1 MVTLFLFKMNNYY
14 KANFHSV
21 NVTCLKIYS
30 NFYYFYLKALNSC
43 IQNAGFP
50 FLRLASR
57 KNSKPMVISSRQSN
71 RNGTKWEQ
79 LLIDQ
84 GCRISWNYRE
94 PDGGRREHL
103 NGQLVL
109 LGKKPPA
116 SAEATGDMSSIP
128 GSGRSPG
135 EENGN
140 PLQYSCLEKPMDR
153 GVRWAIVHRDTK
165 SWTQPKQLSI

>member
-1 MVTLFLFKMNNYY
+1 MDFSYVVVTFAHEKVVLLISKYGGMVTLFLFKMNNYY

-79 LLIDQ
+79 LLID
-84 GCRISWNYRE
+84 
-94 PDGGRREHL
+94 
-103 NGQLVL
+103 
-109 LGKKPPA
+109 
-116 SAEATGDMSSIP
+116 
-128 GSGRSPG
+128 
-135 EENGN
+135 
-140 PLQYSCLEKPMDR
+140 
-153 GVRWAIVHRDTK
+153 
-165 SWTQPKQLSI
+165 